1 MVAVT
6 GSSFAAIADS
16 MGKRGG
22 PGHKRFVVTACTLDG
37 EKWECRGCRRTTLIE
52 TVLERIAF
60 RMGAEVGSLWL
71 FLGNEQLD
79 PESTL
84 HDAKVGRD
92 TCLTIMRKPYEDST
106 SDDDLPS
113 LVDSSSEEPPRCLRE
128 VREESDSDDS
138 ESFLRGLERI
148 HGAVHAAP

>member
-1 MVAVT
+1 
-6 GSSFAAIADS
+6 
-16 MGKRGG
+16 MGKKRPG
-22 PGHKRFVVTACTLDG
+22 PGYRPPWVVTAATLNGD
-37 EKWECRGCRRTTLIE
+37 KYECPGCRKTTLIE
-52 TVLERIAF
+52 TVLHTIAIG
-60 RMGAEVGSLWL
+60 MQAEVGSLWL

-106 SDDDLPS
+106 SDDDPPG
-113 LVDSSSEEPPRCLRE
+113 LVDTSSEEPPRRLRE

-138 ESFLRGLERI
+138 EYSDEPDFLR
-148 HGAVHAAP
+148 AVHAAIHARKAAEAYGPDSA